1 MCVPLSC
8 LFTVGACLEKKVCLS
23 FCPSHSVAY
32 VGAPACPLSA
42 HLSPP
47 SSCFFPSLC
56 LPPRGRLEGESRP
69 GGEGVAQVG
78 GVTQL
83 QLSPLLK
90 GKV

>member
-1 MCVPLSC
+1 MSC
-8 LFTVGACLEKKVCLS
+8 LFTIGACLEKKVCLS
-23 FCPSHSVAY
+23 FCPAHSVAY
-32 VGAPACPLSA
+32 VGGPACPLSA
-42 HLSPP
+42 HLSPTLLLLL
-47 SSCFFPSLC
+47 SLPL
-56 LPPRGRLEGESRP
+56 LPPKGRLEGESRP